1 MGSCSTKGWVVVACL
16 LTAGTGSLDAAQP
29 AATDGRGR
37 PLYQAGELV
46 VKLSA
51 DAPPVAAKALPRRFG
66 IPELDAVL
74 GSLEAARVEP
84 MFRPRFA
91 KARPDLPDLSRVY
104 RVSLPADTDV
114 RAAALAFAGNPDVEY
129 AEPMLVHYV
138 DETPDD
144 PRFSSSQA
152 YLRQIMS
159 EAAWDVHKGQD
170 GAEVVVGISD
180 SGVAWRH
187 EDLVDNIFQN
197 LGEDADGDGAV
208 IQLSD
213 GTWVFDP
220 DDLNGIDDD
229 GNGYVDDL
237 VGWNFLNDSRQQD
250 NDPDDPGSHG
260 THVAGLAAAR
270 TDNATGIASVSWNV
284 KILPTS
290 AANSESGDSIERGLA
305 SVVYLAD
312 NGADIINMSW
322 GSAGTSQLQR
332 DVMAYA
338 SGLGSLLVSSAG
350 NDGTSEAQFPS
361 SLPGVVS
368 VAAVGSTDR
377 LASYSNRG
385 LSVDIAAPGGA
396 GINSLLST
404 VPSGYSSKQGTSM
417 ASPIAAG
424 VFALL
429 KSLHPGWSNE
439 QLVEQ
444 VLGTADPIDD
454 LNPTFVGQIGHGRVN
469 PFNALTGVPSTAE
482 PELRLEV
489 EGMTVIDATG
499 DGSIEAGESA
509 ELRIRLRN
517 YNQLA
522 GSQAL
527 TLTLVS
533 GDAAIAV
540 VDGTAVVGVDPDM
553 SAEVPEAFSIS
564 VAPGAPSGLYQLSF
578 TAQASDASVSPVSE
592 LDLPPLLVANGGVLV
607 WEGAAGDTFSGRYL
621 ADELGARGFDVV
633 YAVGDFPS
641 GLAGFDAAF
650 LSFGNAGLDALEL
663 DYLSARLDA
672 DWKVEA
678 IESYLRSGG
687 RLYLEGSDTL
697 GYDVYDLV
705 DGEALLP
712 LFGIASGVDGGTNPI
727 DSLDGQGGAL
737 TEGLQFSATSQDPV
751 DWIDIFTPGAGAAAF
766 VESDYGVV
774 AVQHAGSFGQRTFCF
789 AYSIADLTDGA
800 TTRTQLLDAVVA
812 FLEIGS
818 DVEPPTMTR
827 RGGRRVTPA
836 P

>member
-1 MGSCSTKGWVVVACL
+1 M
-16 LTAGTGSLDAAQP
+16 
-29 AATDGRGR
+29 
-37 PLYQAGELV
+37 YQAGVLV
-46 VKLSA
+46 VKLAA
-51 DAPPVAAKALPRRFG
+51 DAPAVAAKALPQRFG
-66 IPELDAVL
+66 IPDLDAVL
-74 GSLEAARVEP
+74 GSLEAARVDP

-91 KARPDLPDLSRVY
+91 KMRPDLPDLSRVY
-104 RVSLPADTDV
+104 RVSLPADADV

-138 DETPDD
+138 DETPND

-159 EAAWDVHKGQD
+159 EAAWDVHKGQN

-187 EDLVDNIFQN
+187 EDLVDNILQN
-197 LGEDADGDGAV
+197 LGEDADGDGRV
-208 IQLSD
+208 IEQS
-213 GTWVFDP
+213 GGAWVFDP
-220 DDLNGIDDD
+220 GDVNGIDDD
-229 GNGYVDDL
+229 GNGYVDDF
-237 VGWNFLNDSRQQD
+237 VGWNFLNDNGQQD

-290 AANSESGDSIERGLA
+290 AANSESEDAIERGLA
-305 SVVYLAD
+305 SVIYLAD

-322 GSAGTSQLQR
+322 GSANTSQTQR
-332 DVMAYA
+332 LVMAYA

-350 NDGTSEAQFPS
+350 NESSSDAHYPS
-361 SLPGVVS
+361 ALPGVIS

-417 ASPIAAG
+417 ASPITAG

-454 LNPTFVGQIGHGRVN
+454 LNPTFVGQLGHGRVN
-469 PFNALTGVPSTAE
+469 PFNALTGVPSTAV

-489 EGMTVIDATG
+489 EGVTVIDATG

-527 TLTLVS
+527 TLTLFS

-540 VDGTAVVGVDPDM
+540 VDGSAVVAVDPDM
-553 SAEVPEAFSIS
+553 SAELSETFSIS
-564 VAPGAPSGLYQLSF
+564 AAPGALSGLYQLSF
-578 TAQASDASVSPVSE
+578 AAQASDAAVSPISE

-621 ADELGARGFDVV
+621 ADELGARGFDVT

-650 LSFGNAGLDALEL
+650 LSFGNAGLDALDDL

-678 IESYLRSGG
+678 IESYLLAGG

-705 DGEALLP
+705 DGEHLLP

-727 DSLDGQGGAL
+727 DSLEGQDGAL
-737 TEGLQFSATSQDPV
+737 TEGLQFSGTSQEPV
-751 DWIDIFTPGAGAAAF
+751 DWIDIFTPGAGVAAF

-789 AYSIADLTDGA
+789 AYSIADLVDGV
-800 TTRTQLLDAVVA
+800 TTRAQLLDAIVE
-812 FLEIGS
+812 FLEVGV
-818 DVEPPTMTR
+818 DAEPRTMVR
-827 RGGRRVTPA
+827 RGGRRVVPE